1 MSTHGPASCQR
12 RPAGFSS
19 VPAPPDEAHVV
30 REGAIG
36 GGERADGG
44 REVVVEGGPLVAEDR
59 GREERGGS
67 DLPAETVTVP
77 DRRAV
82 ERTIDDVVANVFS
95 SSSTA
100 PHLFGDRQEDFE
112 HDMRKILAQASPSG
126 RFSIRLPDNILRIW
140 RLPA

>member
-1 MSTHGPASCQR
+1 MFWQ
-12 RPAGFSS
+12 AGF
-19 VPAPPDEAHVV
+19 
-30 REGAIG
+30 
-36 GGERADGG
+36 
-44 REVVVEGGPLVAEDR
+44 
-59 GREERGGS
+59 
-67 DLPAETVTVP
+67 LPAETVTVP

-112 HDMRKILAQASPSG
+112 YDMRKILAQEASPSG
-126 RFSIRLPDNILRIW
+126 RFSVRLPDNILRIW